1 MGTAGTPSG
10 RSGRIG
16 AAVSSCQSHGAKAS
30 PGCRKPYSR
39 PNLSRQCGPRG
50 LDGCAS
56 AAQGDLMLYFFDVT
70 VNDRISVDLI
80 GTECSSAGEMREEAV
95 HALISIAKDEMREED
110 EQEFRISVR
119 HRTNKVYMG
128 ACPSKADLSPA
139 DTVFCAFCDTKEL
152 VSARAN
158 VATPRSPP
166 CPIRRD
172 SAYSSSSFWHAPS
185 SPKWNRMRSCR
196 FPASCKAS
204 KREATLSNGAMNRPA
219 PAWW

>member
-1 MGTAGTPSG
+1 LIKKQEPAVATPEHYRQRAAEMRDLANTPDGRQAYLKLAAQMGTAVTPSG

-128 ACPSKADLSPA
+128 ALSFKGGFV
-139 DTVFCAFCDTKEL
+139 T
-152 VSARAN
+152 
-158 VATPRSPP
+158 
-166 CPIRRD
+166 
-172 SAYSSSSFWHAPS
+172 
-185 SPKWNRMRSCR
+185 
-196 FPASCKAS
+196 
-204 KREATLSNGAMNRPA
+204 G
-219 PAWW
+219 